1 MSSHDYIAERFLNY
15 IDAFTP
21 EQQHR
26 ILYDLPDGRYVA
38 PEVKYRMFCKGE
50 KASEALKHVRRLL
63 PMPLSPNTLSQK
75 LYKEPSLI
83 DHERWDEAR
92 RRARA
97 ELQSRGVW
105 TRFGG
110 KPKANAKLRGISTLR
125 LHVW

>member
-1 MSSHDYIAERFLNY
+1 MSFHGYIAERFLSD

-21 EQQHR
+21 EQQYR
-26 ILYDLPDGRYVA
+26 ILYDLPDDRYVA

-63 PMPLSPNTLSQK
+63 PMPFSPNTLSPK
-75 LYKEPSLI
+75 LYKELSLI
-83 DHERWDEAR
+83 DHERWDEAG

-110 KPKANAKLRGISTLR
+110 KPKANGKLRGVSTLR

>member
-1 MSSHDYIAERFLNY
+1 MGFHGHIAERFLSD

-38 PEVKYRMFCKGE
+38 PKVKYRMFCKGE

-63 PMPLSPNTLSQK
+63 PMPFSPNTLSHK

-110 KPKANAKLRGISTLR
+110 KPQANGKLRGVFTLR